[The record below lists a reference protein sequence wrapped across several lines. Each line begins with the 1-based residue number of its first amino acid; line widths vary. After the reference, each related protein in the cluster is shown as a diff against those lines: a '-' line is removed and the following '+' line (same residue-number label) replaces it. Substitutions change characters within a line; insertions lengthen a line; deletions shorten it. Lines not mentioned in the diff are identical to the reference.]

1 MSTHEI
7 SLIAIDIRKWDL
19 ETQKLALTSYFV
31 IHNEERSAQFEISL
45 LQPTDMVEEFL
56 GKLKYQVAKS
66 LFENE
71 ESAPEIEIES
81 ESFLRQKL
89 YSYFRKILG
98 ELNNPRRK
106 KGQPKMIYTTH
117 MDVYNENQDISF
129 LPKDIQFFVVLNW
142 ARRYYERED
151 YQKAIEPLK
160 RLLKLNPEF
169 GLGYKWLARSLKKIR
184 KFEEAM
190 RMYEKYAEVDG
201 SLDSWLD
208 LAKSYRKGKL
218 FDKSEKI
225 YHDILEKYP
234 NDKEARI
241 GLAQIKYARKEPDY
255 IEILDALHEEDPEWL
270 KEWLTEEF
278 NFRIYVPEKTMLS
291 PLQAAK
297 FLGYDK
303 VLDLTQKA
311 FKNEVPSHFNPA
323 KARLTF
329 YKEELENWAFVMN
342 RYNTLGEE
350 VKLYPEALA
359 TMNMAANAKSE
370 NGQQEEQSEN
380 SSTTE
385 ESGEAKPRKLTR
397 VEEILMKI
405 RARREELGL
414 PEPQKRKRGRPR
426 KTPVEDTSTA
436 TETTAAASAGE
447 NNETTE
453 EQPVKRRRG
462 RPRKSE
468 TASVAEAP
476 TMEATATSSEEE
488 AVEQPKRRRGRP
500 RKSETQ
506 PTEAATTPAE
516 ESTEQPVKRRRGRP
530 RKTETAAV
538 AEAPTTEAAATP
550 AKEEVTEQPKR
561 RRGRPRKSEIQ
572 AAEATPTTTESSEEQ
587 PPKRRRGRP
596 RKTETPEPE
605 TPAVAETAAETEE
618 PPKRRRGRPRK
629 TETTATG
636 ETASNNGESD
646 EQPKRRRGRPPKS
659 ETASDSSNGKP
670 ESLEL
675 PEMPDTT
682 VVED

>member
-476 TMEATATSSEEE
+476 TMEATATSSEE

-530 RKTETAAV
+530 RKTETAAT

-550 AKEEVTEQPKR
+550 AEEEATEQPKR
-561 RRGRPRKSEIQ
+561 RRGRPRKSETQ
-572 AAEATPTTTESSEEQ
+572 AAEGTPTTTESSEEQ

>member
-31 IHNEERSAQFEISL
+31 LNNEEQSGQFEISI
-45 LQPTDMVEEFL
+45 LQPPDMVEEFL
-56 GKLKYQVAKS
+56 GKLKYTVAKS
-66 LFENE
+66 FFETE
-71 ESAPEIEIES
+71 EAPEIEIES

-89 YSYFRKILG
+89 YNYFRKILM

-106 KGQPKMIYTTH
+106 KGQPKMIYSTH

-129 LPKDIQFFVVLNW
+129 LPKEIQFFVILNW

-160 RLLKLNPEF
+160 KLLKLKPDF

-190 RMYEKYAEVDG
+190 RMYEKYAEVDD
-201 SLDSWLD
+201 SLDAWLD

-234 NDKEARI
+234 GDKEARI

-255 IEILDALHEEDPEWL
+255 IEILDELHQEDPEWL

-278 NFRIYVPEKTMLS
+278 NFRIYVPEKSMLS

-297 FLGYDK
+297 FLGYEK
-303 VLDLTQKA
+303 VLDLTQRA

-342 RYNTLGEE
+342 RYNTLGQE
-350 VKLYPEALA
+350 VKLYPDALGTLTA
-359 TMNMAANAKSE
+359 AANSAPNAEAQVQDSAAT
-370 NGQQEEQSEN
+370 N
-380 SSTTE
+380 TE
-385 ESGEAKPRKLTR
+385 TSDEGEKPRKLTR

-414 PEPQKRKRGRPR
+414 PEP
-426 KTPVEDTSTA
+426 
-436 TETTAAASAGE
+436 
-447 NNETTE
+447 
-453 EQPVKRRRG
+453 VKRRRG
-462 RPRKSE
+462 RPRKNPVENSTPE
-468 TASVAEAP
+468 TTTAEAP
-476 TMEATATSSEEE
+476 VPSSPEESE
-488 AVEQPKRRRGRP
+488 PAEDQPKRRRGRP

-506 PTEAATTPAE
+506 PAEPAASSSESVMAPE
-516 ESTEQPVKRRRGRP
+516 ES
-530 RKTETAAV
+530 
-538 AEAPTTEAAATP
+538 AEA
-550 AKEEVTEQPKR
+550 Q
-561 RRGRPRKSEIQ
+561 
-572 AAEATPTTTESSEEQ
+572 
-587 PPKRRRGRP
+587 PKRRRGRP
-596 RKTETPEPE
+596 RKTE
-605 TPAVAETAAETEE
+605 VAAESATVSSDSSETEE

-629 TETTATG
+629 TETTTEASATADATAEQPVKRRRGRPRKSETLAEDTAAAAEVPNASSAEDTG
-636 ETASNNGESD
+636 EPPKRRRGRPRKTEITSETQPTGNTDSATE
-646 EQPKRRRGRPPKS
+646 EQPKRRRGRPRKTEVATTDANNNDTTATETPEEAPKRRRGRPPKKK
-659 ETASDSSNGKP
+659 ETDNSNGKP
-670 ESLEL
+670 DTIEIS
-675 PEMPDTT
+675 EMPDTSMI
-682 VVED
+682 EE

>member
-342 RYNTLGEE
+342 RYNTLAEE

-370 NGQQEEQSEN
+370 NGQEEQTEN

-426 KTPVEDTSTA
+426 KTPVEDTSAAAETA
-436 TETTAAASAGE
+436 TAASAGE
-447 NNETTE
+447 NSETTE

-468 TASVAEAP
+468 TAAVAEAP
-476 TMEATATSSEEE
+476 TTEATATSSEEE
-488 AVEQPKRRRGRP
+488 ATEQPKRRRGRP

-506 PTEAATTPAE
+506 ATEAATTPAE

-538 AEAPTTEAAATP
+538 AEASSTEATATP
-550 AKEEVTEQPKR
+550 SEEEATEQPKR
-561 RRGRPRKSEIQ
+561 RRGRPRKSETQ
-572 AAEATPTTTESSEEQ
+572 AAEGTTTTTESSEEQ
-587 PPKRRRGRP
+587 PTKRRRGRP

-646 EQPKRRRGRPPKS
+646 EKPKRRRGRPPKS

-675 PEMPDTT
+675 PEMPDTS